1 MWLFIMCWS
10 AYGIEVC
17 ASFAPEYH
25 DTKRDTA
32 KALKSAAAFSL
43 FVYIFLPLGLG
54 GVVGSTGDYGSFY
67 VAALKDI
74 AGDVV
79 GGFAVICLI
88 GSLILAM
95 NTATADGGRAL
106 YGIAR
111 DDMTIKWFYHL
122 NRFHVPARGMTVD
135 MVVNIGLLLLLGANN
150 FVILYI
156 SNIGYVFCHVLALSG
171 FLLLRRDRPGWP
183 RPIKVG
189 PAWLPIAA
197 VLALFN
203 LVLVVYGVW
212 DQDLAAYLGFYEFTG
227 LPLFLGLGVLVAAV
241 LLYFYRRVV
250 QDKAKITFRD
260 RDVPTMPNAEQMA
273 LLREES
279 MT

>member
-1 MWLFIMCWS
+1 M
-10 AYGIEVC
+10 
-17 ASFAPEYH
+17 
-25 DTKRDTA
+25 
-32 KALKSAAAFSL
+32 
-43 FVYIFLPLGLG
+43 
-54 GVVGSTGDYGSFY
+54 VGSTGDYGSFY
-67 VAALKDI
+67 VGALKQI
-74 AGDVV
+74 AGSGV
-79 GGFAVICLI
+79 GGFAVVCLI
-88 GSLILAM
+88 ASLILAM
-95 NTATADGGRAL
+95 NTSTADGGRAL

-111 DDMTIKWFYHL
+111 DDMTIKWLYHL
-122 NRFHVPARGMTVD
+122 NRYHVPARGMSVD
-135 MVVNIGLLLLLGANN
+135 MVVNIALLLLLGANN

>member
-1 MWLFIMCWS
+1 
-10 AYGIEVC
+10 
-17 ASFAPEYH
+17 
-25 DTKRDTA
+25 
-32 KALKSAAAFSL
+32 
-43 FVYIFLPLGLG
+43 
-54 GVVGSTGDYGSFY
+54 
-67 VAALKDI
+67 
-74 AGDVV
+74 
-79 GGFAVICLI
+79 
-88 GSLILAM
+88 M

-111 DDMTIKWFYHL
+111 DDMTIKWFHHL

-156 SNIGYVFCHVLALSG
+156 SNIGYVFCHVLALTG
-171 FLLLRRDRPGWP
+171 FLLLRRDRPAWP

-189 PAWLPIAA
+189 NAWLPIAA

-203 LVLVVYGVW
+203 LVLVVYGIY
-212 DQDLAAYLGFYEFTG
+212 DQALASYLGFYEFTG
-227 LPLFLGLGVLVAAV
+227 LPLYLGIGVLVVAV
-241 LLYFYRRVV
+241 LLYFYRRAV

-260 RDVPTMPNAEQMA
+260 RDVPTMPNEEQMA

-279 MT
+279 IA